1 LEALDL
7 NFSKKQGRVPEDE
20 REEVMAD
27 GAAPDSQV
35 EDQVT
40 GEDVIEVISDEVTD
54 TPAIEDGGEQMW
66 KGKVA
71 ELEDRL
77 LRVHADFDNF
87 RKRTRQEKEE
97 LLTFANTKVV
107 GDLLPVLDNFS
118 LALQAAESASEAE
131 SIAKGVGMVYKQLV
145 GLLENLGLREMEP
158 IGQAFDPNLHEAVM
172 AEAVEGQNP
181 GTVIAVMRT
190 GYYFKDKVLRP
201 AMVKVSE

>member
-1 LEALDL
+1 M

-20 REEVMAD
+20 HEEVMAD
-27 GAAPDSQV
+27 GAVPDAQVESQV
-35 EDQVT
+35 I
-40 GEDVIEVISDEVTD
+40 GEDVLEAISDEATD
-54 TPAIEDGGEQMW
+54 APAIADGGEQVW
-66 KGKVA
+66 QVKVA

-97 LLTFANTKVV
+97 LLTFANTKVI

-145 GLLENLGLREMEP
+145 GLLENLGLRVMEP

-172 AEAVEGQNP
+172 AEAVVGQNS

>member
-1 LEALDL
+1 M

-27 GAAPDSQV
+27 GAVPDAQV
-35 EDQVT
+35 EAQVT
-40 GEDVIEVISDEVTD
+40 DEDVLEAINDESTD
-54 TPAIEDGGEQMW
+54 APAIAAGGEQMW
-66 KGKVA
+66 QGKVA

-145 GLLENLGLREMEP
+145 GLLENLGLRVMEP

>member
-1 LEALDL
+1 LEALEL

-20 REEVMAD
+20 HEEVMAD
-27 GAAPDSQV
+27 GAVPDAQV
-35 EDQVT
+35 ESQVT
-40 GEDVIEVISDEVTD
+40 GEDVLEAISDEATD
-54 TPAIEDGGEQMW
+54 APAIADGGEQV
-66 KGKVA
+66 KVA

-97 LLTFANTKVV
+97 LLTFANTKVI

-145 GLLENLGLREMEP
+145 GLLENLGLRVMEP

-172 AEAVEGQNP
+172 AESVEGQNP

>member
-1 LEALDL
+1 M
-7 NFSKKQGRVPEDE
+7 NFSKKQGRGPEDE
-20 REEVMAD
+20 REEVMSD
-27 GAAPDSQV
+27 GTVPDAQV
-35 EDQVT
+35 DDQVV
-40 GEDVIEVISDEVTD
+40 GEDVIEIISDEVTD
-54 TPAIEDGGEQMW
+54 APAIEDGGEHLW

-97 LLTFANTKVV
+97 LLTVANTKVV

-145 GLLENLGLREMEP
+145 GLLENLGLRVMEP
-158 IGQAFDPNLHEAVM
+158 IGQTFDPNLHEAVM
-172 AEAVEGQNP
+172 AESVEGQNP

>member
-1 LEALDL
+1 M

-27 GAAPDSQV
+27 GAVPDAQV
-35 EDQVT
+35 EAQVT
-40 GEDVIEVISDEVTD
+40 DEDVLEAINDESTD
-54 TPAIEDGGEQMW
+54 APAIATGGEQMW
-66 KGKVA
+66 QGKVA

-145 GLLENLGLREMEP
+145 GLLENLGLRVMEP

-172 AEAVEGQNP
+172 AESVEGQNP

>member
-1 LEALDL
+1 M

-20 REEVMAD
+20 HEEVMAD
-27 GAAPDSQV
+27 GAVPDAQVESQV
-35 EDQVT
+35 I
-40 GEDVIEVISDEVTD
+40 GEDVLEAISDEATD
-54 TPAIEDGGEQMW
+54 APAIADGGEQVW
-66 KGKVA
+66 QGKVA

-97 LLTFANTKVV
+97 LLTFANTKVI

-145 GLLENLGLREMEP
+145 GLLENLGLRVMEP

-172 AEAVEGQNP
+172 AEAVVGQNS

>member
-1 LEALDL
+1 M

-27 GAAPDSQV
+27 GAVPDAQV
-35 EDQVT
+35 EAQVT
-40 GEDVIEVISDEVTD
+40 DEDVLEAINDESTD
-54 TPAIEDGGEQMW
+54 APAIATGGEQMW
-66 KGKVA
+66 QGKVA

-145 GLLENLGLREMEP
+145 GLLENLGLRVMEP